1 MTKYSKTS
9 RRGRGGRGRGRGRTQ
24 KRRRTQR
31 GGDDS
36 FSEEAK
42 SFLKD
47 HMRPTQRGGYNDP
60 WVELNQMRRGRD

>member
-31 GGDDS
+31 GGLIPKPGS
-36 FSEEAK
+36 PSEWIV
-42 SFLKD
+42 S
-47 HMRPTQRGGYNDP
+47 
-60 WVELNQMRRGRD
+60 GRDPNE